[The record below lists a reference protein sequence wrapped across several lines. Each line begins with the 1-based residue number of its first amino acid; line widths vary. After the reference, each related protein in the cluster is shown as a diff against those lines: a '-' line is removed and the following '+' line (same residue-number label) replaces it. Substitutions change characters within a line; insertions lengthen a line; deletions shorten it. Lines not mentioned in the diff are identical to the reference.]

1 MGYIIALCLLLFSP
15 TSYQASLPEGSLCDE
30 VAQQLDEYIE
40 QGGFLSTEERDSIV
54 DRCVKRYS

>member
-15 TSYQASLPEGSLCDE
+15 TSYQTSFPEDSLCDE
-30 VAQQLDEYIE
+30 VAQQLNEYIE
-40 QGGFLSTEERDSIV
+40 QGGSVSTEERDSIV